1 MPFAT
6 FAELAEKMVEH
17 FQNKQYAEALELIR
31 AEGDNFPND
40 RMDADYWKM
49 VSAARVGN
57 KQLLLE
63 VARKSLADGLWYGEL
78 LWRQS
83 PSYALLQGDPEFEQ
97 IVAESLEAQKRD
109 MPSEPVVITKLPSN
123 HSDTS
128 PLLIA
133 LHGNQ
138 STAEKTSPFW
148 EPALED
154 GWAVVIPQS
163 NQAMQKNALG
173 WDGLETSFAYVKER
187 FEALDIPFNSE
198 KVVIAG
204 HSMGGFVAIR
214 MALEGMLPVRGFI
227 VNGPAVPYLDE
238 EGELQKILPQA
249 KERGLRAY
257 FIVGEK
263 DDAIFADKVIELAEK
278 MKAVG
283 IPCEVELIP
292 DATHDPNPA
301 YDPALRRGLAF
312 ITSNAA

>member
-6 FAELAEKMVEH
+6 FTELAEKMGEH
-17 FQNKQYAEALELIR
+17 FQNKQYAEALELIL
-31 AEGDNFPND
+31 AEGDNFPDD

-63 VARKSLADGLWYGEL
+63 VARKSLTDGLWYSEF

-83 PSYALLQGDPEFEQ
+83 PSYAPLQGDPEFEQ

-109 MPSEPVVITKLPSN
+109 MPSEPVVITKLPAN
-123 HSDTS
+123 HSDQS

-138 STAEKTSPFW
+138 SSAAKTSPFW
-148 EPALED
+148 EPAILD
-154 GWAVVIPQS
+154 GWAVAIPQS
-163 NQAMQKNALG
+163 NQAMQKDALG

-187 FEALDIPFNSE
+187 FDALDIPFNSK

-227 VNGPAVPYLDE
+227 VNGPGVPYLDE
-238 EGELQKILPQA
+238 EEKLQKILSQA
-249 KERGLRAY
+249 KERGLRGY
-257 FIVGEK
+257 FIIGDK
-263 DDAIFADKVIELAEK
+263 DDAIFADKVVELAEK
-278 MKAVG
+278 IKAAG
-283 IPCEVELIP
+283 IPCEVEIIP
-292 DATHDPNPA
+292 DATHDHNPA
-301 YDPALRRGLAF
+301 YDPALCRGLAF
-312 ITSNAA
+312 VGG

>member
-6 FAELAEKMVEH
+6 FTELAQKMGEH
-17 FQNKQYAEALELIR
+17 FQNKQYAEALELIL

-40 RMDADYWKM
+40 RMDVDYWKM

-63 VARKSLADGLWYGEL
+63 VARKSLADGLWYGEF

-83 PSYALLQGDPEFEQ
+83 PSYAPLQGDSDFEQ
-97 IVAESLEAQKRD
+97 IVAESIEAQKRD
-109 MPSEPVVITKLPSN
+109 MPSEPVVMTKLPTN
-123 HSDTS
+123 HSDKS
-128 PLLIA
+128 SLLIA

-138 STAEKTSPFW
+138 SSADKTRPFW
-148 EPALED
+148 EPAAQD
-154 GWAVVIPQS
+154 GWVVVIPQS
-163 NQAMQKNALG
+163 NQAMQKNAFG
-173 WDGLETSFAYVKER
+173 WDGLDTSFGYVKER
-187 FEALDIPFNSE
+187 FDELDVPFDSN

-214 MALEGMLPVRGFI
+214 MALEGMLPVCGFI

-238 EGELQKILPQA
+238 DDELQKILPRA

-263 DDAIFADKVIELAEK
+263 DEAIFADNVVELADK
-278 MKAVG
+278 LRAAGV
-283 IPCEVELIP
+283 PCEVEMIP

-312 ITSNAA
+312 VTSNAV

>member
-6 FAELAEKMVEH
+6 FAELAQKMMEH

-31 AEGDNFPND
+31 AEGDKFPAD

-57 KQLLLE
+57 KQVLLE
-63 VARKSLADGLWYGEL
+63 VARKSLADGLWYGEI

-83 PSYALLQGDPEFEQ
+83 PSYAPLQGDPEFEQ
-97 IVAESLEAQKRD
+97 IIAESLEAQKRD
-109 MPSEPVVITKLPSN
+109 MPDEPVVITLLPEN
-123 HSDTS
+123 HSDKS
-128 PLLIA
+128 PLLVA

-138 STAEKTSPFW
+138 SSAEKTRPFW
-148 EPALED
+148 EPAVED

-173 WDGLETSFAYVKER
+173 WDGLDTSFAYVKER
-187 FEALDIPFNSE
+187 FEEVDIPFDSK

-214 MALEGMLPVRGFI
+214 MALENMLPVCGFI

-238 EGELQKILPQA
+238 EEELQKILSQ
-249 KERGLRAY
+249 ERGLRAY

-263 DDAIFADKVIELAEK
+263 DDAIFADKVIELADK
-278 MKAVG
+278 LKAAG
-283 IPCEVELIP
+283 IPCEVDVIP

-312 ITSNAA
+312 IISNAA